1 MSFFTKKLPIQRKEL
16 FAALD
21 IGSSKVCCAIAK
33 LDGARPS
40 PDDVPMEGRS
50 LRVVGVGYQ
59 LSKGLKSGAIIDLE
73 SLEDSILSAVQNAEQ
88 AARQNINSVYV
99 SLPASFTQS
108 HILRTEIS
116 LSGNPVD
123 ESHLRRLL
131 NLNYEGIVKNNRHI
145 IHILPLSY
153 TLDSITGIRDPKG
166 MVGET
171 LSATLHVVSAPLSL
185 IRNLSGCIGRC
196 HLDIAGYVSSAYASG
211 LATLVEDELELGVTV
226 IDMGGSQTTIAS
238 FINGTLVR
246 INSIPLGGGSITA
259 DIARGLG
266 TPLAQAERLKTL
278 YGTLMPSSSD
288 DRENIFIQ
296 SMGETDNS
304 YQQHVSKGML
314 IHIIRSRVEEILDL
328 VSQKM
333 KTSEVDPL
341 VYQRLVI
348 TGGASQLQGL
358 REVTGQLLTKQV
370 RLGLPM
376 GLTGTV
382 DMINNPAFSTCA
394 GLLFYALQDYN
405 GDQVGPLAPAKWQI
419 AQRLGLWF
427 KENF

>member
-1 MSFFTKKLPIQRKEL
+1 MSLFTKKLPIQRNEL

-21 IGSSKVCCAIAK
+21 IGSSKVCCAIARFDATR
-33 LDGARPS
+33 LTAEDIPS
-40 PDDVPMEGRS
+40 EGRS

-59 LSKGLKSGAIIDLE
+59 LSKGLKSGAIVDLE

-88 AARQNINSVYV
+88 TARQNINSVYV

-108 HILRTEIS
+108 HILKTEIV

-123 ESHLRRLL
+123 ETHLRRLL
-131 NLNYEGIVKNNRHI
+131 RLNYEGIIKNDRHI

-166 MVGET
+166 MVGDR

-226 IDMGGSQTTIAS
+226 IDMGGAQTTIAS

-246 INSIPLGGGSITA
+246 INSIPLGGSSITA

-266 TPLAQAERLKTL
+266 TPLSQAERLKTL
-278 YGTLMPSSSD
+278 YGTLMPSTTD
-288 DRENIFIQ
+288 DRESIFVHP
-296 SMGETDNS
+296 MGEVDND
-304 YQQHVSKGML
+304 YQHHVSKGML
-314 IHIIRSRVEEILDL
+314 IHIIRSRVEETLDL
-328 VSQKM
+328 ISQKIRA
-333 KTSEVDPL
+333 SEVDPL

-358 REVTGQLLTKQV
+358 RELSSQLLTKQV
-370 RLGLPM
+370 RLGVPM
-376 GLTGTV
+376 GLTGTA
-382 DMINNPAFSTCA
+382 DMINNPGFSTCA
-394 GLLFYALQDYN
+394 GLLHYALQDYN
-405 GDQVGPLAPAKWQI
+405 GGQVGSLASKDWQFMR
-419 AQRLGLWF
+419 RLSIWF